1 MEQNNKEAIDEVQK
15 IINKLYSEE
24 IYAIAFLQGAISGS
38 LQSIKILENL
48 TDEQLE
54 ITRNNIFTDE
64 YFESKWKELN
74 DKYQLELRPFSK
86 IAKIIGK

>member
-1 MEQNNKEAIDEVQK
+1 MEQDNKEVIEELQK

-24 IYAIAFLQGAISGS
+24 IYAIAFLQGAISGT
-38 LQSIKILENL
+38 LQSIKILDNL

-54 ITRNNIFTDE
+54 VTRNNIFTDE
-64 YFESKWKELN
+64 ILENKWNEIS